1 VDKDV
6 STPRH
11 RHRNYG
17 PTASDLGSTD
27 ATGRASHHG
36 HRPCVHRG
44 TRVLP
49 GVTTVS
55 RDIHFPA
62 AGVIR
67 SSAPQQISHTCTHW
81 IYIRMYVCMFV
92 CVYVVDVLL
101 CILSENTRATMRDPA
116 GRVPAH

>member
-1 VDKDV
+1 MDKDV

-17 PTASDLGSTD
+17 PTASDLGSTG

-44 TRVLP
+44 TRVSP
-49 GVTTVS
+49 GVTAVS

-62 AGVIR
+62 AGVFR
-67 SSAPQQISHTCTHW
+67 SSAPQQISHTCTDW
-81 IYIRMYVCMFV
+81 IYICMFV
-92 CVYVVDVLL
+92 CLYV
-101 CILSENTRATMRDPA
+101 CM
-116 GRVPAH
+116 